1 MNDADAEMTLINR
14 LPLLAR
20 MRRDLLDRGALRP
33 TTVVAM
39 YAAYG
44 VHAAATAAALRTRWL
59 PLPLTRRAAR
69 LGGGTLTAVG
79 TGLCLLG
86 MRRFAGPGQVSGTR
100 AEPLVTGG
108 VYRYS
113 RNPQYLGYIA
123 ALTGAALA
131 KRSGSSLTLAA
142 AAGAIYAIWVPVE
155 EEHLTRTLG
164 GSYLRY
170 RRGTARWLGWPPAAS
185 SD

>member
-1 MNDADAEMTLINR
+1 MSDTDTELALVTR

-44 VHAAATAAALRTRWL
+44 VHAATTAAALRARWL
-59 PLPLTRRAAR
+59 PLPLPQRAAR
-69 LGGGTLTAVG
+69 LSGGTLTAVG
-79 TGLCLLG
+79 AGLCVLG
-86 MRRFAGPGQVSGTR
+86 MRRFAGPGQVSGTQ
-100 AEPLVTGG
+100 AGPLVTGG

-113 RNPQYLGYIA
+113 RNPQYLGYVA
-123 ALTGAALA
+123 ALTGAAA
-131 KRSGSSLTLAA
+131 VRRSGGSLALAA
-142 AAGAIYAIWVPVE
+142 AAGAIYAAWVPVE

-164 GSYLRY
+164 ESYRRY
-170 RRGTARWLGWPPAAS
+170 RRRTARWLAWPSAAG

>member
-1 MNDADAEMTLINR
+1 MSERGIETTLVTR

-20 MRRDLLDRGALRP
+20 MRRELLGRGALRP

-44 VHAAATAAALRTRWL
+44 VHAATTAAALHARWL
-59 PLPLTRRAAR
+59 PLPLPRRAAR
-69 LGGGTLTAVG
+69 LSGGTLTAVVA
-79 TGLCLLG
+79 GLCVLG
-86 MRRFAGPGQVSGTR
+86 MRRFAGPGQVSGTQ
-100 AEPLVTGG
+100 AGPLVTGG

-113 RNPQYLGYIA
+113 RNPQYLGYVA
-123 ALTGAALA
+123 GLTGAAA
-131 KRSGSSLTLAA
+131 VRRSGASLALAA
-142 AAGAIYAIWVPVE
+142 AAGAIYAAWIPVE

-164 GSYLRY
+164 AAY
-170 RRGTARWLGWPPAAS
+170 RRYHDGTARWVGRPSAAG